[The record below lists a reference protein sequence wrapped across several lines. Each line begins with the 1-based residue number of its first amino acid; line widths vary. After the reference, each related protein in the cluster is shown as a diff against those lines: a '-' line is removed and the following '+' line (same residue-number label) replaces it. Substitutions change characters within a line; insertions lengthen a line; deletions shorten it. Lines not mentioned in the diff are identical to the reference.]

1 MIDGGG
7 FHDIGLAPKPAR
19 AEWVWRSHLVAHERA
34 RVSTLI
40 WPQRF
45 TCRLGILHELCLD
58 RDLSTLNSK
67 HFSDKY
73 AHPLKPISMKK
84 FFSMLLRHGA
94 LVDSACIARDK
105 WGNVQPISRIMMTVS
120 G

>member
-1 MIDGGG
+1 MTTLSGSETPKSEVEFRLQVTDGGG
-7 FHDIGLAPKPAR
+7 FHDIGLAR

-73 AHPLKPISMKK
+73 AHPLTS
-84 FFSMLLRHGA
+84 
-94 LVDSACIARDK
+94 
-105 WGNVQPISRIMMTVS
+105 
-120 G
+120 